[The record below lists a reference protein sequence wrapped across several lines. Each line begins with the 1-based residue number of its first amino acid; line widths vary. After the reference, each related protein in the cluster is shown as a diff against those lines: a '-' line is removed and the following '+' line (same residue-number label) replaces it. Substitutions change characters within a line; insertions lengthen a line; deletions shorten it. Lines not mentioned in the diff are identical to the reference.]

1 MQNMFKPSRS
11 SKATPRGNS
20 GYDNA
25 RENIDPQVIQRH
37 EPLSINFFID
47 GGGAVIDTGV
57 RGCVRIPFPCSLRSV
72 TLLADQAGSIKIDV
86 WKDSFASYPPT
97 DADTITG
104 GNEPEIVAATKKE
117 DSTLTGWTK
126 DLNAGDILYFNVDS
140 VTTIEWVL
148 IELKILRNG

>member
-1 MQNMFKPSRS
+1 MAKMQNMFKPSRS

-57 RGCVRIPFPCSLRSV
+57 RGCVRIPFLALSGVLRSWQ
-72 TLLADQAGSIKIDV
+72 TKQA
-86 WKDSFASYPPT
+86 A
-97 DADTITG
+97 
-104 GNEPEIVAATKKE
+104 
-117 DSTLTGWTK
+117 
-126 DLNAGDILYFNVDS
+126 
-140 VTTIEWVL
+140 
-148 IELKILRNG
+148 